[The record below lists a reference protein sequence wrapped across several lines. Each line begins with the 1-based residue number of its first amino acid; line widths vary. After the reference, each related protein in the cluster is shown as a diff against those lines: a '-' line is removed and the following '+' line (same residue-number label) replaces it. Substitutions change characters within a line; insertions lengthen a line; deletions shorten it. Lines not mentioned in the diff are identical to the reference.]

1 MRNNINFDKITLG
14 TCYYPEHWDK
24 SMWEDDLNRMA
35 EHGIEIIRIAEFA
48 WNKFEPHEGEYA
60 FEFFDEF
67 MNHAREKNMKVI
79 MGTPTA
85 TPPAWMSEKYPEILN
100 ADIDGNLIHHGM
112 RRQHNMNSPVYR
124 EFTAKI
130 VDKMAA
136 HYSHYENL
144 IGWQIDNEINCE
156 CDRYYSE
163 SDHKAFREYLKNKF
177 KTLDNLNEQMG
188 TVFWNQTYTDWNE
201 IHLTRR
207 ANSLGNSNPHMQL
220 EESRFISETAIGYM
234 KLQADI
240 IRKYKRDDQFITTN
254 GIFGNVDYQRLTD
267 EVLDFLTYDSYPNFY
282 FGVDVDPEKGNGF
295 SDRNQSRVLT
305 EIRSFSNTF
314 GIMEQQSGGGGWNC
328 WLPQVMPKPG
338 QMRLWTMQSIAHGA
352 DYISYFRWRT
362 AAFGTEI
369 YWFGLNDW
377 QNRDNRRLRE
387 LKQIKSDIDKMAEIT
402 GAEYAADVLILQ
414 DYDNAWDRDEWHKM
428 CERVSSNAWFM
439 YLQKN
444 HIPYDTLYLTDK
456 TSYDEIKKYKHIIYA
471 HPSIMTEA
479 RVKLLTGYVENGGKL
494 ILGARAGVKKINAQ
508 CDTRTLPAGLT
519 DLVGAYVD
527 EFTPLSKFD
536 DTEYI
541 VTDTE
546 KASAPVFNEVL
557 KLNGGKIIARYENN
571 YYDGE
576 IAAVSKQ
583 TGNGT
588 AYYYGCVFGE
598 DTAALA
604 AKTAGISAPY
614 SDLLDLP
621 EEIELAVRKSENTE
635 YIFLLNYGK
644 NPVEINVRKP
654 LQDMLENETIF
665 EKYCI
670 HGYGCAVLKNV
681 F

>member
-48 WNKFEPHEGEYA
+48 WNKFEPREGEYT

-67 MNHAREKNMKVI
+67 MNLARDKNMKVI

-112 RRQHNMNSPVYR
+112 RRQHNMNSPIYR
-124 EFTAKI
+124 NFTMKI
-130 VDKMAA
+130 VDKMAE
-136 HYSHYENL
+136 HYSYYENL

-163 SDHKAFREYLKNKF
+163 SDHKAFREYLKDKF
-177 KTLDNLNEQMG
+177 KTLDNLNSEMG

-201 IHLTRR
+201 IYLTRR

-254 GIFGNVDYQRLTD
+254 GIFANIDYQRLTD
-267 EVLDFLTYDSYPNFY
+267 DVLDFLTYDSYPNFH
-282 FGVDVDPEKGNGF
+282 FGVDVDPASGNGF
-295 SDRNQSRVLT
+295 NDRNQSRVLT
-305 EIRSFSNTF
+305 EIRSFSNTV

-387 LKQIKSDIDKMAEIT
+387 LKQIKSDIDKMSEI
-402 GAEYAADVLILQ
+402 AKSEYAADVLVLR

-428 CERVSSNAWFM
+428 CERASLDAWFL

-471 HPSIMTEA
+471 HPSIMTDA
-479 RVKLLTGYVENGGKL
+479 RAKLLTEYVTNGGKL
-494 ILGARAGVKKINAQ
+494 ILGARSGVKKINAQ

-519 DLVGAYVD
+519 ELVGAYVE

-541 VTDTE
+541 VTETD
-546 KASAPVFNEVL
+546 KATAPVFNEIL
-557 KLNGGKIIARYENN
+557 KLNGGEIIARYENN

-576 IAAVSKQ
+576 IAAVSKK
-583 TGNGT
+583 TGTGT
-588 AYYYGCVFGE
+588 TYYYGCVFGE
-598 DTAALA
+598 DTAELA
-604 AKTAGISAPY
+604 AEDAGISTPY
-614 SDLLDLP
+614 DDVFDMP
-621 EEIELAVRKSENTE
+621 EEIELAVRKSENAE

-644 NPVEINVRKP
+644 KPVEINVKKP
-654 LQDMLENETIF
+654 MKNMLEDSMICG
-665 EKYCI
+665 KYSI
-670 HGYGCAVLKNV
+670 SGYNILLLKM
-681 F
+681 